1 MQRTD
6 CKEYV
11 SLISSSNWSLQS
23 RVAVP
28 TQDLADLAW
37 APDSRCF
44 AVWDTLLTYKLLI
57 YSSEGIRLATYSAY
71 QDALGIRTVQWSPN
85 GNLLAVGSHDQVLC
99 LLSSEK
105 TSQSCIPHSML
116 MG

>member
-1 MQRTD
+1 MQRSD

-11 SLISSSNWSLQS
+11 SLVNCNNWSLCS

-37 APDSRCF
+37 APDSRSF

-57 YSSEGIRLATYSAY
+57 YSSEGKRLATYSAY
-71 QDALGIRTVQWSPN
+71 QDALGIRAVQWSPC
-85 GNLLAVGSHDQVLC
+85 GQMLAVGSHDQVR
-99 LLSSEK
+99 
-105 TSQSCIPHSML
+105 
-116 MG
+116 